1 MKMKIVYLVALIFV
15 ILFVV
20 PVLFAQISETQ
31 SREWEL
37 PNLDEMSYSEVT
49 FLNEGQDIQLA
60 GMLFMPEGEG
70 PFPAVV
76 YLYGSGPSSREN
88 RWMLTLVKH
97 LQENG
102 IMVLVPDKRGSSLSE
117 GDWRTA
123 SFEDLGRDALAAVQ
137 FLKGQNELLITD
149 IGLIGSSQGGHI
161 TPLIAGLSSEIDFI
175 VNLSGTAVPI
185 REQLVYEETHNLRE
199 MGFLPV
205 VSDALAYPAAWSIR
219 EVRQKPLWD
228 AIGDYDPMPYWQKLE
243 VNALVMYG
251 IDDTNIPARK
261 SAALLNSLQKSNI
274 TVQLYEGSG
283 HDLESPVGQ
292 GNTIIRQEVLDEVRL
307 FILNE

>member
-161 TPLIAGLSSEIDFI
+161 TPLIAGLSSEIDFC
-175 VNLSGTAVPI
+175 
-185 REQLVYEETHNLRE
+185 
-199 MGFLPV
+199 
-205 VSDALAYPAAWSIR
+205 
-219 EVRQKPLWD
+219 
-228 AIGDYDPMPYWQKLE
+228 
-243 VNALVMYG
+243 
-251 IDDTNIPARK
+251 
-261 SAALLNSLQKSNI
+261 
-274 TVQLYEGSG
+274 
-283 HDLESPVGQ
+283 
-292 GNTIIRQEVLDEVRL
+292 
-307 FILNE
+307 